1 MSEQN
6 PGFFRRLISG
16 LVKAFKF
23 IRNSV
28 LNIIFLIAFIVFISA
43 IFSGEEQVEVPT
55 SAALVLD
62 LKGDLVEEKTWV
74 DPVEAA
80 INEST
85 GGGEEN
91 PEVLVRDVV
100 KVIENATRDDRIKVM
115 VLALAEMGGG
125 SQDKLRTIG
134 TAIEKFKAAGK
145 KVYATG
151 TYYGQSQYFLASYAD
166 SINLNPNGT
175 VLLEGY
181 GSYPMYYK
189 SALEKLKISTHV
201 FKVGTYKSAVEPFIR
216 DDMSPEAKEANKAW
230 LDELWAT
237 YKSQVAERRGFDVT
251 NFDETFASLYQRISE
266 VQGDMTEYAL
276 KHKLVDTV
284 LSRENFRKEIIA
296 IVGEDSEE
304 HTFNQ
309 VNFDDYH
316 HLVIPKHAMPNPLTD
331 KVALVVARGT
341 IVDGSVKPGM
351 IGGDSTSA
359 MLRDARLDDTI
370 KAVVLRIDSGG
381 GSAFASEL
389 ISEEIRLLKAAGKPV
404 VASMGAVAASGG
416 YWIAAPANEIWAAPT
431 TITGS
436 IGIFA
441 LFHTA
446 EQAMGTLGLNVDGV
460 GTTEFAGFSAG
471 LPLFKGLQP
480 EAEKLLQIMIERGYD
495 DFITHVSTSR
505 TTETRQISKADV
517 DKVGQGRV
525 WTGTKALEFGLVDK
539 LGTLDDAIAS
549 AANMAG
555 LKQYDVQVVEQKLT
569 PQELFMRDLFATAQA
584 QGWLPETQQK
594 LSPTKQLL
602 KQLDRELT
610 VLSQFNDP
618 NGVYSFCFSCE
629 IQ

>member
-1 MSEQN
+1 MSEQK
-6 PGFFRRLISG
+6 PGFLRRVFRGIA
-16 LVKAFKF
+16 KTFKF
-23 IRNSV
+23 VRNSV
-28 LNIIFLIAFIVFISA
+28 LNFVFLIALIAFISVL
-43 IFSGEEQVEVPT
+43 FSGEEEVQVT
-55 SAALVLD
+55 ASSALVLD

-85 GGGEEN
+85 GSGEEN
-91 PEVLVRDVV
+91 PEILVRDVV

-115 VLALAEMGGG
+115 VLALADMGGG
-125 SQDKLRTIG
+125 SQDKLSAVG
-134 TAIEKFKAAGK
+134 AAIEKFKASGK

-151 TYYGQSQYFLASYAD
+151 TYYGQAQYFLASYAD

-189 SALEKLKISTHV
+189 SALEKLKITTHV
-201 FKVGTYKSAVEPFIR
+201 FKVGTYKSAVEPFLR

-230 LDELWAT
+230 LDELWAS
-237 YKSQVAERRGFDVT
+237 YKTQVAARRGFDVA
-251 NFDETFASLYQRISE
+251 NFDETFASLYQRISD

-276 KHKLVDTV
+276 KNKLVDTV
-284 LSRENFRKEIIA
+284 LSKENFRKEIIA
-296 IVGEDSEE
+296 LVGEDVEND
-304 HTFNQ
+304 TFNQ
-309 VNFDDYH
+309 VNFADYKQ
-316 HLVIPKHAMPNPLTD
+316 LVVPKHAMVNPLTD
-331 KVALVVARGT
+331 KVALVVARGN

-351 IGGDSTSA
+351 IGGDSTSE
-359 MLRDARLDDTI
+359 MLRDARLDDQI

-389 ISEEIRLLKAAGKPV
+389 IAEEIRLLKAAGKPV

-446 EQAMGTLGLNVDGV
+446 EQAMGTLGINVDGV
-460 GTTEFAGFSAG
+460 GTTEMAGFSSG

-480 EAEKLLQIMIERGYD
+480 DAEKLLQLMIDRGYD
-495 DFITHVSTSR
+495 DFITHVSVSR
-505 TTETRQISKADV
+505 STDTKKLSKEDV
-517 DKVGQGRV
+517 NKVAQGRV

-555 LKQYDVQVVEQKLT
+555 LKQYDVQVVEQSLT
-569 PQELFMRDLFATAQA
+569 PQEIFMRDLFATVKA
-584 QGWLPETQQK
+584 QGWLGTSTQTP
-594 LSPTKQLL
+594 SATRALL
-602 KQLDRELT
+602 KELDRELS
-610 VLSQFNDP
+610 VLTKFNDP
-618 NGVYSFCFSCE
+618 NGIYSYCFSCE
-629 IQ
+629 VN

>member
-6 PGFFRRLISG
+6 PGFFRRLFRGIAT
-16 LVKAFKF
+16 AFRF

-28 LNIIFLIAFIVFISA
+28 LNLLFLVVFIFFVST
-43 IFSGEEQVEVPT
+43 IFSGEDQIDVPP

-80 INEST
+80 IEQST
-85 GGGEEN
+85 GGNEEN

-125 SQDKLRTIG
+125 SQDKLRAIG
-134 TAIEKFKAAGK
+134 SAIEKFKASGK

-151 TYYGQSQYFLASYAD
+151 TYYGQAQYFLASYAN

-216 DDMSPEAKEANKAW
+216 DDMSAEAKEANKAW

-237 YKSQVAERRGFDVT
+237 YKAQVAERRGFDVA

-266 VQGDMTEYAL
+266 VNGDMTDYAL
-276 KHKLVDTV
+276 KNKLVDTV

-296 IVGEDSEE
+296 IVGEDTEE
-304 HTFNQ
+304 QTFNQ
-309 VNFDDYH
+309 VNFQDYH

-359 MLRDARLDDTI
+359 LLRDARLDNTV

-389 ISEEIRLLKAAGKPV
+389 IAEEIRLLKAAGKPV
-404 VASMGAVAASGG
+404 VASMGSVAASGG

-460 GTTEFAGFSAG
+460 GTTELAGFSSG

-480 EAEKLLQIMIERGYD
+480 EAEKLLQLMIERGYD
-495 DFITHVSTSR
+495 DFITHVSNSR
-505 TTETRQISKADV
+505 TTDTRKISKQDV

-555 LKQYDVQVVEQKLT
+555 LKQYDVQVAEQKLT
-569 PQELFMRDLFATAQA
+569 PQEIFMRDLFASAKA
-584 QGWLPETQQK
+584 QGWLPETTTK
-594 LSPTKQLL
+594 VSPTRLLL
-602 KQLDRELT
+602 KQLDRELQ

-629 IQ
+629 IN